1 MRILKPCSLAL
12 CVLMTQFYAKSQSA
26 DVVSRAAYD
35 SLLKRVEAIEASQRG
50 FEAVDGQ
57 TGATRGGGHDDKHD
71 KNGKKKKSKVVLGFN
86 KEYNDEEEFSKFRVG
101 GYGEMWASYM
111 DYGPN
116 RFNAPYG
123 SYREEKGRIAIPRFV
138 LAGDY
143 KFNRWFQMGAEI
155 EFESGGTGSTFE
167 YEIGTGS
174 ENGEAELEIEKGGE
188 VALEQF
194 HITATIFKELNVRA
208 GHIIVPVGLTNSHH
222 EPVNFFGTRRPE
234 GETKIIPSTWHE
246 TGLELF
252 GSLGK
257 GWYNFDYQLQVV
269 TGLTA
274 DEFDRYNFVGGAS
287 QGIFEEDNF
296 SCPAYVARVNY
307 NGVPGLRV
315 GGSWYYLRDAGKNAI
330 KPYKYNSLSLPVRLY
345 SADAEYK
352 NKYVVARGNF
362 LYGNVGNVDKLAK
375 TAGFTGAK
383 YTLIIT
389 SPSGMLSGTIPYHEA
404 VSYAAEVGI
413 NIGAFIP
420 SKKPIKILPFARYE
434 YYNPQWKDDVKTS
447 DPRTEVAMW
456 TVGVNWFALPNL
468 VVKLD
473 WTTRHFG
480 TDNPFRDNGYVVSGT
495 KINTENDLSIGIAY
509 VGWFVKK

>member
-1 MRILKPCSLAL
+1 MKFLKPCLLAL

-35 SLLKRVEAIEASQRG
+35 SLLRRIEAVEAAQRDY
-50 FEAVDGQ
+50 ANSDDVDGS
-57 TGATRGGGHDDKHD
+57 TGATRGTQEKGGY
-71 KNGKKKKSKVVLGFN
+71 KKKKSKVVLGFN
-86 KEYNDEEEFSKFRVG
+86 KEYNDNEEFTKFRVG

-116 RFNAPYG
+116 RFASPNG
-123 SYREEKGRIAIPRFV
+123 NYRENKGRISIPRFV

-155 EFESGGTGSTFE
+155 EFESGGTGVTYE
-167 YEIGTGS
+167 YETGTGA
-174 ENGEAELEIEKGGE
+174 ENGEAELEVEKGGE

-208 GHIIVPVGLTNSHH
+208 GHIIVPVGLTNFRH
-222 EPVNFFGTRRPE
+222 EPINFFGTRRPE

-274 DEFDRYNFVGGAS
+274 DEFDRYDFLGKAK
-287 QGIFEEDNF
+287 QGIYEEDNF
-296 SCPAYVARVNY
+296 NCPAYVVRLNY

-315 GGSWYYLRDAGKNAI
+315 GGSWYYLRDAGKNSV
-330 KPYKYNSLSLPVRLY
+330 KPYKFYTLHLPVRIY
-345 SADAEYK
+345 SADVEYK

-375 TAGFTGAK
+375 KSGFTGTT
-383 YTLIIT
+383 YSTIIT
-389 SPSGMLSGTIPYHEA
+389 SPGGMLSGSIPFHEA
-404 VSYAAEVGI
+404 VSYAGEVGL

-420 SKKPIKILPFARYE
+420 SEKPVKILPFARYE
-434 YYNPQWKDDVKTS
+434 YYNPQWKDDAKVS

-468 VVKLD
+468 VVKAD

-480 TDNPFRDNGYVVSGT
+480 TDNPFKTKTGYTS
-495 KINTENDLSIGIAY
+495 ENDISIGIAY
-509 VGWFVKK
+509 VGWFAKK